1 MHVVCKYQ
9 YTYPGYSRWWINIFE
24 SINIVVGEPIDPPA
38 NVDEKD
44 KDEIVRELHDKYMQ
58 SLKALYDKHKDTYA
72 PDRIKEIEFVD
83 WIGISF

>member
-1 MHVVCKYQ
+1 M
-9 YTYPGYSRWWINIFE
+9 
-24 SINIVVGEPIDPPA
+24 
-38 NVDEKD
+38 DEKD

-83 WIGISF
+83 RIGISF